1 MSLNLY
7 LVNFSNLPNVNFSNV
22 YFSNLPN
29 DIIQLIYQHLNALII
44 QKIFKTNRPLTPFSV
59 GDRVL
64 IKDINIFYGTI
75 SKICGDYCNIRLLPR
90 LIPNWK
96 KCNIAFWKC
105 YENFM
110 QDYNFPYY
118 YPKVKKVSKDNIIKL
133 NNWDDN
139 YKIDTSKRIDMYY
152 NYKNN
157 KILNK
162 ELLDKNSQDLS
173 VPVFTTKSNM
183 FGYWV

>member
-1 MSLNLY
+1 MSFNLYSVKFLNLPS
-7 LVNFSNLPNVNFSNV
+7 VNFSNLPI
-22 YFSNLPN
+22 

-44 QKIFKTNRPLTPFSV
+44 QKTFKVNRPLTSLTI

-64 IKDINIFYGTI
+64 IKDIKFFYGTI
-75 SKICGDYCNIRLLPR
+75 SKICEDYCNIRLLPR

-105 YENFM
+105 YENFI

-118 YPKVKKVSKDNIIKL
+118 YPKVKRVSKDNIIKL
-133 NNWDDN
+133 NNWNDNN

-152 NYKNN
+152 NHQNN
-157 KILNK
+157 QILNK
-162 ELLDKNSQDLS
+162 ELLDNSSQNYS
-173 VPVFTTKSNM
+173 VDVFTTKSNM
-183 FGYWV
+183 FGYWI